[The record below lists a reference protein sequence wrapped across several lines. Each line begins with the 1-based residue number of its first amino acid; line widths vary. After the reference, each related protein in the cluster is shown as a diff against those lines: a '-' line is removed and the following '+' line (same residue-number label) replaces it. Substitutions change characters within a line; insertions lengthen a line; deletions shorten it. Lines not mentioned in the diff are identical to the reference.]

1 MILKVIF
8 LQNSFKLLILLLYF
22 FKTMALFACFVDFYM
37 LYYMY
42 MNKNDI
48 KSLLVAA
55 AIVAFGYALMYGYY
69 YFADYIGIYESL
81 RY

>member
-1 MILKVIF
+1 MIVEQCMILKLIT
-8 LQNSFKLLILLLYF
+8 LKNTTLLN
-22 FKTMALFACFVDFYM
+22 
-37 LYYMY
+37 
-42 MNKNDI
+42 MNKDDI

>member
-1 MILKVIF
+1 MILK
-8 LQNSFKLLILLLYF
+8 LI
-22 FKTMALFACFVDFYM
+22 ALKNIAQ
-37 LYYMY
+37 LN
-42 MNKNDI
+42 MNKEDI

-55 AIVAFGYALMYGYY
+55 AIVAFGYVLMYGFY

>member
-1 MILKVIF
+1 MIVEQCMILKLTTLKNIA
-8 LQNSFKLLILLLYF
+8 LLN
-22 FKTMALFACFVDFYM
+22 
-37 LYYMY
+37 
-42 MNKNDI
+42 MNKDDI

-55 AIVAFGYALMYGYY
+55 AIVAFGYALMYGFY

>member
-1 MILKVIF
+1 V
-8 LQNSFKLLILLLYF
+8 NKLLILLLYF
-22 FKTMALFACFVDFYM
+22 FKNVSFYACFIDLCV
-37 LYYMY
+37 LPYMY
-42 MNKNDI
+42 MNKDDI

-55 AIVAFGYALMYGYY
+55 AIVAFGYVLMYGYY

>member
-1 MILKVIF
+1 MIVEQCMILK
-8 LQNSFKLLILLLYF
+8 LI
-22 FKTMALFACFVDFYM
+22 ALKNIAQ
-37 LYYMY
+37 LN
-42 MNKNDI
+42 MNKDDI

-55 AIVAFGYALMYGYY
+55 AIVAFGYGLIFGFY

>member
-1 MILKVIF
+1 MIVEQCMILK
-8 LQNSFKLLILLLYF
+8 LI
-22 FKTMALFACFVDFYM
+22 ALKNIAQ
-37 LYYMY
+37 LN
-42 MNKNDI
+42 MNKEDI

-55 AIVAFGYALMYGYY
+55 AIVAFGYVLMYGFY

>member
-1 MILKVIF
+1 MIVEQCMILK
-8 LQNSFKLLILLLYF
+8 LI
-22 FKTMALFACFVDFYM
+22 ALKNIAQ
-37 LYYMY
+37 LN
-42 MNKNDI
+42 MNKDDI

-55 AIVAFGYALMYGYY
+55 AIVAFGYVLMYGFY

>member
-1 MILKVIF
+1 MIVEQCMILKLTV
-8 LQNSFKLLILLLYF
+8 LKNTALLN
-22 FKTMALFACFVDFYM
+22 
-37 LYYMY
+37 
-42 MNKNDI
+42 MNKDDI

-55 AIVAFGYALMYGYY
+55 AIVAFGYVLIFGFY

>member
-1 MILKVIF
+1 MIVEQCMILKLTALKNIT
-8 LQNSFKLLILLLYF
+8 LLN
-22 FKTMALFACFVDFYM
+22 
-37 LYYMY
+37 
-42 MNKNDI
+42 MNKDDI
-48 KSLLVAA
+48 KSLLLAA

>member
-1 MILKVIF
+1 MIVEQCMILKLTV
-8 LQNSFKLLILLLYF
+8 LKNTTLLN
-22 FKTMALFACFVDFYM
+22 
-37 LYYMY
+37 
-42 MNKNDI
+42 MNKDDI

-55 AIVAFGYALMYGYY
+55 AIVAFGYVLMYGYY

>member
-1 MILKVIF
+1 MIVEQCMILKLTALKNIA
-8 LQNSFKLLILLLYF
+8 LLN
-22 FKTMALFACFVDFYM
+22 
-37 LYYMY
+37 
-42 MNKNDI
+42 MNKDDI

-55 AIVAFGYALMYGYY
+55 AIVAFGYVLMFCFY

>member
-1 MILKVIF
+1 MIVEQCMILKLTV
-8 LQNSFKLLILLLYF
+8 LKNTTLLN
-22 FKTMALFACFVDFYM
+22 
-37 LYYMY
+37 
-42 MNKNDI
+42 MNKDDI

-55 AIVAFGYALMYGYY
+55 AIVAFGYVLIFGFY

>member
-1 MILKVIF
+1 
-8 LQNSFKLLILLLYF
+8 
-22 FKTMALFACFVDFYM
+22 M
-37 LYYMY
+37 LT
-42 MNKNDI
+42 KDDI

-55 AIVAFGYALMYGYY
+55 AIVVFGYVLMYGFY

>member
-1 MILKVIF
+1 MTKP
-8 LQNSFKLLILLLYF
+8 LILLTNI
-22 FKTMALFACFVDFYM
+22 FKNPVYFACFVDFYM
-37 LYYMY
+37 LPYMY

-48 KSLLVAA
+48 KTLLIAA
-55 AIVAFGYALMYGYY
+55 AIVALGYVLMFGFY

>member
-1 MILKVIF
+1 MIVEQCMILKLTV
-8 LQNSFKLLILLLYF
+8 LKNTALLN
-22 FKTMALFACFVDFYM
+22 
-37 LYYMY
+37 
-42 MNKNDI
+42 MNKDDI

-55 AIVAFGYALMYGYY
+55 AIVAFGYVLMYGYY